1 MRIADKMNF
10 DQVKSNLAKNR
21 SEMVDLQNQASSQKR
36 VNKPS
41 DDPLAAARVLAT
53 RTEINTNSQFLKNVN
68 GAKAFLEYSEQSLG
82 ELAESLM
89 RAKELAIGQAND
101 ASGNESSRQ
110 VVAAEVEQIISQAVQ
125 IGNRKLGDR
134 FLFGGFRTTKAPFD
148 QNGQYRGDN
157 GEMKITI
164 NKEAAVSMNIPG
176 SVVFLGVSEKN
187 VDSASLEPRVR
198 ARAPSP
204 DPSSTDPNLNLL
216 KRSEGQ
222 QRPDGP
228 RIRGPA
234 SVANEPGAASGE
246 GEGGE
251 TPVASNVSSSWQTGG
266 VNIFSVLQDFHTSL
280 RANDKG
286 GIQESLD
293 RLDEALAH
301 VVLVRSSLGSR
312 VMTLNSATEGLQ
324 KSQVDAKIMA
334 SNLEDADTFELVSDI
349 NKTESTLK
357 ASLATSGKLIQPSL
371 LDFLR

>member
-41 DDPLAAARVLAT
+41 DDPLATARVLAT

-101 ASGNESSRQ
+101 ASGNEKSRQ
-110 VVAAEVEQIISQAVQ
+110 VVAAEVEQIISQTVQ

-148 QNGQYRGDN
+148 QHGRYRGDN

-176 SVVFLGVSEKN
+176 SVVFLGVNERN
-187 VDSASLEPRVR
+187 VDSAPVESR
-198 ARAPSP
+198 ARAKETAV
-204 DPSSTDPNLNLL
+204 DPLTQPNPNSENLNEDVQ
-216 KRSEGQ
+216 RSQ
-222 QRPDGP
+222 GP
-228 RIRGPA
+228 QVRGPA
-234 SVANEPGAASGE
+234 SVLSGASAELMSGE
-246 GEGGE
+246 SDS
-251 TPVASNVSSSWQTGG
+251 PIAPNVSSSWQTSG
-266 VNIFSVLQDFHTSL
+266 VNVFRVLQDFNTSL
-280 RANDKG
+280 RANDKA

-301 VVLVRSSLGSR
+301 VVLIRSTLGSR

-324 KSQVDAKIMA
+324 RSQVDAKTMA
-334 SNLEDADTFELVSDI
+334 SNLEDSDTFELVSDL